1 MNKQEQEAEDIGLV
15 LVHKA
20 DKSFGKSYQ
29 NYNLYRF
36 KSCNHEQYFQPTHVR
51 RNNIVCQQC
60 RELRIQEEAK
70 GTGLEYIAKAD
81 NNNSDF
87 RKYRFTACGHESDM
101 RVGNVKKRVTPLCS
115 VCFEDNLKVEANNQ
129 NLTYLGKSDLNGT
142 YRRYQFNSCGHIK
155 DIAAPCVSVGRFECK
170 DCIEEDKIKLCEEN
184 DLVVISKEDRYWLFR
199 LPCGHEKKLRVD
211 HAIDD
216 SWKCSECGDSHY
228 TKPSFI
234 YLYHFSCTDFEWLK
248 LGYSRNLSIRKANY
262 KIPKDCKSE
271 LLFSK
276 AVNTGYEAL
285 LIERSIHEKFK
296 HLRLC
301 KKFMTTYMQS
311 NGHTECYPISAYDEL
326 MKELNE

>member
-20 DKSFGKSYQ
+20 NKSFGKSYP

-51 RNNIVCQQC
+51 RNNIVCKQC
-60 RELRIQEEAK
+60 FENNLKNEAISNDMELIDASSL
-70 GTGLEYIAKAD
+70 GYA
-81 NNNSDF
+81 F
-87 RKYRFTACGHESDM
+87 RKYKFTECGHIEDIRYAS
-101 RVGNVKKRVTPLCS
+101 VKVRETGKCK
-115 VCFEDNLKVEANNQ
+115 VCFEANLKVEAEKQ
-129 NLTYLGKSDLNGT
+129 NLTYLGRSELNGI
-142 YRRYQFNSCGHIK
+142 YRRYSFNNCGHVK
-155 DIAAPCVSVGRFECK
+155 DIAAPCIPVGRFECK
-170 DCIEEDKIKLCEEN
+170 DCIEDEKIKLCEEN
-184 DLVVISKEDRYWLFR
+184 GLTIISKEERYWLFK
-199 LPCGHEKKLRVD
+199 LPCGHEKSLRVD

-216 SWKCSECGDSHY
+216 SWKCGDCGDSHY
-228 TKPSFI
+228 TKPSLI
-234 YLYHFSCTDFEWLK
+234 YLYHFSCPDFEWLK

-276 AVNTGYEAL
+276 AINTGYEAL
-285 LIERSIHEKFK
+285 LKERSIHDRLK

-311 NGHTECYPISAYDEL
+311 NGHTECYPVSAYDEL